1 MKEQN
6 FKNHAKFVIG
16 FHVVTFGFIIAA
28 LFVAI
33 VLCVHSGISHE
44 TGFYLL
50 TACSL
55 GGLFVYIRQ
64 FAVQN
69 QDRIIRSEENFRCY
83 RLTGKI
89 SDSRLSIRQIIA
101 LRFADDSEYAELSEK
116 AISQNLSPND
126 IKGAIKMW
134 RADHQR
140 V

>member
-6 FKNHAKFVIG
+6 FKSHAKYVTG
-16 FHVVTFGFIIAA
+16 FHIITFSFIVAA

-33 VLCVHSGISHE
+33 VLCVHLGMSHE
-44 TGFYLL
+44 IGFYLL

-55 GGLFVYIRQ
+55 LGLFFYTRQ

-83 RLTGKI
+83 RLTGKT
-89 SDSRLSIRQIIA
+89 SDSRLSIGQIIA
-101 LRFADDSEYAELSEK
+101 LRFADDSEYVELSEK
-116 AISQNLSPND
+116 AISQNLSPKD
-126 IKGAIKMW
+126 IKGAIKVW
-134 RADHQR
+134 RADHHR